1 MRNPNRTASKRR
13 REANGDTGN
22 KYDALV
28 IYNTANGSTVEYAKM
43 IAEALDCDIVPY
55 SRKYISYATLYR
67 NVIFGTW
74 IRAGELVN
82 LKLLKQNSGNFDLG
96 SKNLIIY
103 GTGIAPMDD
112 PSYQT
117 LIKDRNGVSDM
128 YFLPGRFDPKKA
140 SKTSKASLS
149 AMQGT
154 MYTPYSDKVEQVM
167 RERFENGY
175 DGIDKDAIMPIL
187 ENVIATANE

>member
-13 REANGDTGN
+13 REAKGDTSN

-28 IYNTANGSTVEYAKM
+28 IYNSANGSTTEYAKM

-55 SRKYISYATLYR
+55 SRKYIAYASLYR

-82 LKLLKQNSGNFDLG
+82 LQLLKKNSGNFDLG

-103 GTGIAPMDD
+103 GTGIAPVDD

-117 LIKDRNGVSDM
+117 FVKDRNSVSDM
-128 YFLPGRFDPKKA
+128 YFLPGKFDPKKV
-140 SKTSKASLS
+140 SKTAKASLG
-149 AMQGT
+149 AMQET
-154 MYTPYSDKVEQVM
+154 MYSQYSDTVENVM
-167 RERFENGY
+167 RERFKNGY
-175 DGIDKDAIMPIL
+175 DGISKDAIIPIL
-187 ENVIATANE
+187 EDVISTANE